1 MGGTKYWWL
10 LPPDALTEAD
20 GLKPESSTPQ
30 NCYGINPY
38 EGNGKNMK
46 WLLAVVHP
54 GNVMVVPPG
63 WWHYV
68 ESFGPNLSINTW
80 YNEDE
85 IASLN
90 LGGPADTARNGEMTV
105 DLTSASAAPS
115 PLQPAQTPTIAPESR
130 SKTPTQSDTTL
141 THSILLSTP
150 HSPGSARRTST
161 SPNVHSE
168 GLRETLQ
175 GLDSEPYSG
184 HQRSPAAAS
193 STPAHGRFRRRPVSD
208 RTCRE
213 LEYAPSHSQNTPDR
227 RSTAHNHEAI
237 SDNADES
244 LSPPLS
250 RNVSQPP
257 SPRSHA
263 SARGGGR
270 ALQARSGA
278 SPMPATSP
286 LLPDN
291 ALSSLDTLRAQV
303 AALTRQVELMTKK
316 KVPQSSS
323 QSCPKTP
330 RVQQSTQAEGRTR
343 PVQGT
348 DAVAGPRAEGR
359 TRPVQGTDAVA
370 GHRSSTGLVLP
381 SHLARFRSLRGPPT
395 TAPRAGFRFT
405 IPASVD
411 VMDLGMNSAVK
422 DACWQLRGAAKRKLT
437 APSAPPDSL
446 LHVACSAHGHMKAN
460 DSKSH
465 LQDSVN
471 IKNIHMDL
479 NKIDRHVNI
488 ARVAK
493 PVADK
498 MLKKWKRTYREPDFA
513 EIMKL
518 YFTRAG
524 PTPRAVANLINIE
537 GEAILLPTTDVS
549 VE

>member
-1 MGGTKYWWL
+1 
-10 LPPDALTEAD
+10 
-20 GLKPESSTPQ
+20 
-30 NCYGINPY
+30 
-38 EGNGKNMK
+38 
-46 WLLAVVHP
+46 
-54 GNVMVVPPG
+54 
-63 WWHYV
+63 
-68 ESFGPNLSINTW
+68 
-80 YNEDE
+80 
-85 IASLN
+85 
-90 LGGPADTARNGEMTV
+90 
-105 DLTSASAAPS
+105 
-115 PLQPAQTPTIAPESR
+115 
-130 SKTPTQSDTTL
+130 
-141 THSILLSTP
+141 
-150 HSPGSARRTST
+150 
-161 SPNVHSE
+161 
-168 GLRETLQ
+168 
-175 GLDSEPYSG
+175 
-184 HQRSPAAAS
+184 
-193 STPAHGRFRRRPVSD
+193 
-208 RTCRE
+208 
-213 LEYAPSHSQNTPDR
+213 
-227 RSTAHNHEAI
+227 
-237 SDNADES
+237 
-244 LSPPLS
+244 
-250 RNVSQPP
+250 
-257 SPRSHA
+257 
-263 SARGGGR
+263 
-270 ALQARSGA
+270 
-278 SPMPATSP
+278 MPATSP

-348 DAVAGPRAEGR
+348 DAVAGPRALR
-359 TRPVQGTDAVA
+359 
-370 GHRSSTGLVLP
+370 GLALP
-381 SHLARFRSLRGPPT
+381 SHLALSRSLRGPPSA
-395 TAPRAGFRFT
+395 APRTGFRFT

-422 DACWQLRGAAKRKLT
+422 DACWQLRGAAKRKLK

-465 LQDSVN
+465 LQDGVN

-513 EIMKL
+513 NIMKT
-518 YFTRAG
+518 YFIRAG
-524 PTPRAVANLINIE
+524 PTPRWEANLINIE

>member
-1 MGGTKYWWL
+1 
-10 LPPDALTEAD
+10 
-20 GLKPESSTPQ
+20 
-30 NCYGINPY
+30 
-38 EGNGKNMK
+38 MK

-68 ESFGPNLSINTW
+68 ESFNANLSINTW
-80 YNEDE
+80 YNEE
-85 IASLN
+85 EVASLN

-130 SKTPTQSDTTL
+130 CKTPTQSDTTL
-141 THSILLSTP
+141 NHSISLSTP
-150 HSPGSARRTST
+150 HSPRSARRTST

-168 GLRETLQ
+168 GLQ

-184 HQRSPAAAS
+184 HQRAPAAAS
-193 STPAHGRFRRRPVSD
+193 STPAHGRFRRRPASD
-208 RTCRE
+208 RTCRA
-213 LEYAPSHSQNTPDR
+213 LEYAPSHSQNTQGR

-237 SDNADES
+237 SDNAKES
-244 LSPPLS
+244 RSPPLS
-250 RNVSQPP
+250 RNVSPTP

-263 SARGGGR
+263 SARGGGQ
-270 ALQARSGA
+270 ALQAMSGA

-316 KVPQSSS
+316 IVPQSSS
-323 QSCPKTP
+323 QNCPKTP

-370 GHRSSTGLVLP
+370 GHRSSTGLALP
-381 SHLARFRSLRGPPT
+381 SHLALSRSLRGPPT
-395 TAPRAGFRFT
+395 AAPRAGFRFT

-422 DACWQLRGAAKRKLT
+422 DACWQLRGAAKRKLK

-465 LQDSVN
+465 LQDGVN

-479 NKIDRHVNI
+479 NKIDRHMNI
-488 ARVAK
+488 ARVAH
-493 PVADK
+493 PVAVK
-498 MLKKWKRTYREPDFA
+498 MVKKWKRTYREPDFA
-513 EIMKL
+513 DIMTT
-518 YFTRAG
+518 YFIRAG
-524 PTPRAVANLINIE
+524 PTPRIVANLINME
-537 GEAILLPTTDVS
+537 GVAILLPTTDVS
-549 VE
+549 VD

>member
-1 MGGTKYWWL
+1 
-10 LPPDALTEAD
+10 
-20 GLKPESSTPQ
+20 
-30 NCYGINPY
+30 
-38 EGNGKNMK
+38 MK

-90 LGGPADTARNGEMTV
+90 LGGPEDTARHGEMTV

-115 PLQPAQTPTIAPESR
+115 PHQPAQPPAIAPEIV
-130 SKTPTQSDTTL
+130 SKTPTQSDSAL
-141 THSILLSTP
+141 THSSSLATP
-150 HSPGSARRTST
+150 HSPNSARRTST
-161 SPNVHSE
+161 SPNVDSE
-168 GLRETLQ
+168 GLQ
-175 GLDSEPYSG
+175 GLDNEPYSG
-184 HQRSPAAAS
+184 HQRSPAAARS
-193 STPAHGRFRRRPVSD
+193 SPAHGRFRRRPMSD

-213 LEYAPSHSQNTPDR
+213 LKYAPSHSQNTPDR
-227 RSTAHNHEAI
+227 RSTAHNQEAI

-270 ALQARSGA
+270 ALPARSGA
-278 SPMPATSP
+278 SPMPATRP
-286 LLPDN
+286 LVPDN
-291 ALSSLDTLRAQV
+291 ALSPLDTLRAQV
-303 AALTRQVELMTKK
+303 AALTRQVEIMTKK
-316 KVPQSSS
+316 QVPQSSS
-323 QSCPKTP
+323 QNCPKTP
-330 RVQQSTQAEGRTR
+330 RVQSSTQAEGRTR
-343 PVQGT
+343 PPPAT
-348 DAVAGPRAEGR
+348 DAVPGPRADGR
-359 TRPVQGTDAVA
+359 ARPVVQGTDAVA

-395 TAPRAGFRFT
+395 TAPRKAPRAGFRFT

-465 LQDSVN
+465 LQDGVN

-524 PTPRAVANLINIE
+524 PTPRWVANLINIE